1 MSEITITPARR
12 GDLPA
17 AADVLAEA
25 FEADPVLAA
34 IMPTTGRR
42 RTRLAHLFHGI
53 LAAGAFATGTVD
65 LARDDEGSILGVAA
79 WEGPEARRGALRRL
93 ARHAPHFTRA
103 LGWRGIPSA
112 LALFSRLERERP
124 RSPHWYLA
132 EVGVS
137 ARARGKGVGGRLL
150 SAQLEALDVMR
161 QSAYLESSTPVNR
174 RLYRRLG
181 FEEVRA
187 IGGIPGARP
196 VGMLRPPAARTP
208 RAHAARA

>member
-1 MSEITITPARR
+1 MSEITITTARR

-34 IMPTTGRR
+34 IVPPTGRR

-65 LARDDEGSILGVAA
+65 LARADDGSILGVAA

-93 ARHAPHFTRA
+93 LRHAPHFVRA
-103 LGWRGIPSA
+103 LGWRGIPGA
-112 LALFSRLERERP
+112 LALFSRLERQRP
-124 RSPHWYLA
+124 DSPHWYLA

-137 ARARGKGVGGRLL
+137 ARARGHGVGGRLL
-150 SAQLEALDVMR
+150 STQLDTLDTMR

-181 FEEVRA
+181 FEELRTIA
-187 IGGIPGARP
+187 GIPGARP
-196 VGMLRPPAARTP
+196 VGMLRSPAARIP
-208 RAHAARA
+208 RARTARA